1 MAENED
7 GALGAEESG
16 AAPAGPFVRDF
27 NPLTDGYPRVSPRS
41 AVVQF
46 YRNGGYTV
54 KRASGVQH
62 VDKPVLARPH
72 SICEIALGTYVT
84 PLQMELP
91 AAGGTTF
98 FKAEVDIQW
107 AVTDPHLAALEVVTD
122 VANRLTSPVLER
134 LREVTTTYRVTE
146 AEQAN
151 RAITRECAGGRWADL
166 GSELG
171 LRVRLYV
178 RLRVDDRTIEHA
190 DEERDAHA
198 QAKMIRL
205 RQESYRRMLQGGELE
220 QLSFMLAA
228 DPEGAKDFLE
238 KIRQEGRQDEKDRVA
253 RLFAMATRGELA
265 TVDVETQVLN
275 LLNQGDGRP
284 MVGPIGTVPARRPRE
299 LEPPTAPPFNPNWAS
314 DEPPHRPPHR
324 TEPSRAERDG
334 RGSGGPGADDGWGSG
349 GRSAGGP
356 GSGGRG
362 TDDGWG
368 SGGRGSG
375 GRGSDGG
382 GRGADRGR
390 GSGGR
395 GSDDGSRG
403 SDDGWGTDERGTGR
417 GGPDRYGSDRGGAD
431 GYGTARHGG
440 DRRGTDRHGTD
451 GYGTARHGSDGRGTD
466 RHGSDRRGIGPGGPG
481 RGEPYPGDDSAYDEP
496 GTRTSRRNHRL
507 APYPADDAEH
517 DDRRGPAR
525 RAEPYDPHD
534 EADFDEPTA
543 TSRVRAYRPEPD
555 EQGFPARRRTFRA
568 EPYAAGADSDYS
580 DYGDGARSRDGRRA
594 YRAEPF
600 SAGADSGPA
609 DEPRSRDGRRAL
621 RAESF
626 SVGADSGPEDDNTR
640 SRDGRRAHRA
650 EPYYPDDDYGVPRDD
665 VRRRSSRYRLGSA
678 GPVPERDPE
687 DGAGAGGRARTYRPE
702 PYEPDGEREWERPRR
717 RRRGEDEGWSWAEED

>member
-7 GALGAEESG
+7 GALDAEESG

-198 QAKMIRL
+198 QAKVIRL
-205 RQESYRRMLQGGELE
+205 RQDSYRRMLQGGELE

-253 RLFAMATRGELA
+253 RLFAMAARGELA

-299 LEPPTAPPFNPNWAS
+299 LEASAGRPFNPDWAS
-314 DEPPHRPPHR
+314 DEPPRRPPHR
-324 TEPSRAERDG
+324 TQPSHDEPDRHEPHPADDPAYDARRTPSRRTEPYDPRDEADHG
-334 RGSGGPGADDGWGSG
+334 ARRTPSRRPEPYDPRDEADHGGPGT
-349 GRSAGGP
+349 R
-356 GSGGRG
+356 
-362 TDDGWG
+362 
-368 SGGRGSG
+368 
-375 GRGSDGG
+375 
-382 GRGADRGR
+382 
-390 GSGGR
+390 
-395 GSDDGSRG
+395 
-403 SDDGWGTDERGTGR
+403 
-417 GGPDRYGSDRGGAD
+417 
-431 GYGTARHGG
+431 AR
-440 DRRGTDRHGTD
+440 RRG
-451 GYGTARHGSDGRGTD
+451 
-466 RHGSDRRGIGPGGPG
+466 
-481 RGEPYPGDDSAYDEP
+481 
-496 GTRTSRRNHRL
+496 HRSE
-507 APYPADDAEH
+507 PYPADDLVP
-517 DDRRGPAR
+517 DDRRAPSR
-525 RAEPYDPHD
+525 RPEPYDPRD
-534 EADFDEPTA
+534 EADFGGPHVP
-543 TSRVRAYRPEPD
+543 SRGRAYRPDAYPAGEFRDD
-555 EQGFPARRRTFRA
+555 ESRPRPGRRAFRA
-568 EPYAAGADSDYS
+568 EPYSAGGDSDYE
-580 DYGDGARSRDGRRA
+580 DGARSPDGRRA
-594 YRAEPF
+594 FRAGSVSGGGDFGPEDRAGAF
-600 SAGADSGPA
+600 SAGGDPDYE
-609 DEPRSRDGRRAL
+609 DEP
-621 RAESF
+621 
-626 SVGADSGPEDDNTR
+626 R

-650 EPYYPDDDYGVPRDD
+650 EPYHPGDDMPRTDA
-665 VRRRSSRYRLGSA
+665 RRRPRRPELGSA
-678 GPVPERDPE
+678 GPVPGRDPE
-687 DGAGAGGRARTYRPE
+687 DESRSGDRPRTYRPE
-702 PYEPDGEREWERPRR
+702 PYYPDDEWERPRR
-717 RRRGEDEGWSWAEED
+717 RRRGEDEGWSWAEEDR

>member
-7 GALGAEESG
+7 EAPESEETEGPEST
-16 AAPAGPFVRDF
+16 APAGPFLRDF

-98 FKAEVDIQW
+98 FKAEVDIEW
-107 AVTDPHLAALEVVTD
+107 AVTDPHLAALAVVTD

-198 QAKMIRL
+198 QAKVIRL

-253 RLFAMATRGELA
+253 RLFAMAQRGELA

-284 MVGPIGTVPARRPRE
+284 VVGPIGTVPARRPRE
-299 LEPPTAPPFNPNWAS
+299 LEASAGDRPFNPDWAS
-314 DEPPHRPPHR
+314 DEPPRRRPNRPAPR
-324 TEPSRAERDG
+324 RSGPDG
-334 RGSGGPGADDGWGSG
+334 Y
-349 GRSAGGP
+349 
-356 GSGGRG
+356 
-362 TDDGWG
+362 
-368 SGGRGSG
+368 
-375 GRGSDGG
+375 GSDGYG
-382 GRGADRGR
+382 GDGY
-390 GSGGR
+390 
-395 GSDDGSRG
+395 GSDRYGGDRYG
-403 SDDGWGTDERGTGR
+403 SDRRGPGR
-417 GGPDRYGSDRGGAD
+417 GGPDRG
-431 GYGTARHGG
+431 
-440 DRRGTDRHGTD
+440 
-451 GYGTARHGSDGRGTD
+451 
-466 RHGSDRRGIGPGGPG
+466 
-481 RGEPYPGDDSAYDEP
+481 
-496 GTRTSRRNHRL
+496 
-507 APYPADDAEH
+507 
-517 DDRRGPAR
+517 
-525 RAEPYDPHD
+525 EPYDPRD
-534 EADFDEPTA
+534 DAEFDEP
-543 TSRVRAYRPEPD
+543 RAGARGRPY
-555 EQGFPARRRTFRA
+555 RA
-568 EPYAAGADSDYS
+568 EPYAP
-580 DYGDGARSRDGRRA
+580 YGNHD
-594 YRAEPF
+594 
-600 SAGADSGPA
+600 
-609 DEPRSRDGRRAL
+609 DEPRSRDGRQGRRPGPSAD
-621 RAESF
+621 RDDDPRIGDRPRNHRP
-626 SVGADSGPEDDNTR
+626 GAYAGHDDEPR
-640 SRDGRRAHRA
+640 SRDRRPAHRP
-650 EPYYPDDDYGVPRDD
+650 EPYHPDDEVE
-665 VRRRSSRYRLGSA
+665 VRRLPRRPELGSG
-678 GPVPERDPE
+678 GPVPGDEPE
-687 DGAGAGGRARTYRPE
+687 DGPRSGERPRTYRPE
-702 PYEPDGEREWERPRR
+702 PYYPDDEREWERSRR
-717 RRRGEDEGWSWAEED
+717 RRRAEDDGWSWAEEDR

>member
-7 GALGAEESG
+7 QAAG
-16 AAPAGPFVRDF
+16 AASTEPVGPAGPFLRDF
-27 NPLTDGYPRVSPRS
+27 GTPADGFPRVSPRS
-41 AVVQF
+41 ALVQF

-98 FKAEVDIQW
+98 FKAEVDIEW
-107 AVTDPHLAALEVVTD
+107 SVTDPHLAALEVVTD
-122 VANRLTSPVLER
+122 VAGRLTSPVLER
-134 LREVTTTYRVTE
+134 LREVTTSYRVTE

-198 QAKMIRL
+198 QARVIRL

-253 RLFAMATRGELA
+253 RLFAMAARGELA

-299 LEPPTAPPFNPNWAS
+299 LEASADRPFNPDWAA
-314 DEPPHRPPHR
+314 DEPPRRPPHR
-324 TEPSRAERDG
+324 AAPD
-334 RGSGGPGADDGWGSG
+334 RGGAD
-349 GRSAGGP
+349 RH

-362 TDDGWG
+362 
-368 SGGRGSG
+368 R
-375 GRGSDGG
+375 
-382 GRGADRGR
+382 DR
-390 GSGGR
+390 
-395 GSDDGSRG
+395 D
-403 SDDGWGTDERGTGR
+403 
-417 GGPDRYGSDRGGAD
+417 
-431 GYGTARHGG
+431 
-440 DRRGTDRHGTD
+440 
-451 GYGTARHGSDGRGTD
+451 
-466 RHGSDRRGIGPGGPG
+466 
-481 RGEPYPGDDSAYDEP
+481 EPYPRDEIAYDEP
-496 GTRTSRRNHRL
+496 GPRTRR
-507 APYPADDAEH
+507 
-517 DDRRGPAR
+517 
-525 RAEPYDPHD
+525 
-534 EADFDEPTA
+534 
-543 TSRVRAYRPEPD
+543 
-555 EQGFPARRRTFRA
+555 RA
-568 EPYAAGADSDYS
+568 EPYAADD
-580 DYGDGARSRDGRRA
+580 RDHDDRRA
-594 YRAEPF
+594 PARRPAHRPEP
-600 SAGADSGPA
+600 SYPRDDAAY
-609 DEPRSRDGRRAL
+609 DEPRARDDRPR
-621 RAESF
+621 
-626 SVGADSGPEDDNTR
+626 TYR
-640 SRDGRRAHRA
+640 S
-650 EPYYPDDDYGVPRDD
+650 EPYHPDDDGDHDDRRAGARRLPR
-665 VRRRSSRYRLGSA
+665 RPELNAA
-678 GPVPERDPE
+678 GPVPDHDHE
-687 DGAGAGGRARTYRPE
+687 DGSRSGDRPRTYRPE
-702 PYEPDGEREWERPRR
+702 PYYPDDEREWERPRR
-717 RRRGEDEGWSWAEED
+717 RRRAEDDGWSWAEEDR

>member
-7 GALGAEESG
+7 EALDGDEAVGADPAG
-16 AAPAGPFVRDF
+16 PAGPFLRDF
-27 NPLTDGYPRVSPRS
+27 NTLTDGFPKVSPRS
-41 AVVQF
+41 ALVQF

-62 VDKPVLARPH
+62 VDRPVLARTH
-72 SICEIALGTYVT
+72 SMCEIALGTYVT

-198 QAKMIRL
+198 QAKVIRL

-253 RLFAMATRGELA
+253 RLFAMAQRGELA

-299 LEPPTAPPFNPNWAS
+299 LEASSGRPFNPDWAS
-314 DEPPHRPPHR
+314 DEPPRRRPQRP
-324 TEPSRAERDG
+324 EPSRGEPDR
-334 RGSGGPGADDGWGSG
+334 
-349 GRSAGGP
+349 RS
-356 GSGGRG
+356 
-362 TDDGWG
+362 D
-368 SGGRGSG
+368 
-375 GRGSDGG
+375 
-382 GRGADRGR
+382 GRGADRR
-390 GSGGR
+390 GP
-395 GSDDGSRG
+395 
-403 SDDGWGTDERGTGR
+403 ERR
-417 GGPDRYGSDRGGAD
+417 GPDRTEPYRGGDAHYDAGYDAD
-431 GYGTARHGG
+431 
-440 DRRGTDRHGTD
+440 
-451 GYGTARHGSDGRGTD
+451 
-466 RHGSDRRGIGPGGPG
+466 
-481 RGEPYPGDDSAYDEP
+481 YDAEYDP
-496 GTRTSRRNHRL
+496 RGTRTRRASHRPDPYS
-507 APYPADDAEH
+507 ADDRVHDDGRAPDQRRTHRPDPYPADDHDHDH
-517 DDRRGPAR
+517 DDRRVPAR
-525 RAEPYDPHD
+525 RPTYRAEPYSPRDD
-534 EADFDEPTA
+534 AD
-543 TSRVRAYRPEPD
+543 Y
-555 EQGFPARRRTFRA
+555 
-568 EPYAAGADSDYS
+568 
-580 DYGDGARSRDGRRA
+580 
-594 YRAEPF
+594 
-600 SAGADSGPA
+600 
-609 DEPRSRDGRRAL
+609 DEPR
-621 RAESF
+621 
-626 SVGADSGPEDDNTR
+626 
-640 SRDGRRAHRA
+640 
-650 EPYYPDDDYGVPRDD
+650 VPARQ
-665 VRRRSSRYRLGSA
+665 
-678 GPVPERDPE
+678 
-687 DGAGAGGRARTYRPE
+687 RTYRPE
-702 PYEPDGEREWERPRR
+702 PYPGSDPQDDDPRSRTPRHTYRPEPYYPQDEPEYDDPRTRADRRQTHRPELYPADDDREPPRR
-717 RRRGEDEGWSWAEED
+717 RRRGEDDGWSWAEEDR

>member
-7 GALGAEESG
+7 EAPGSEETEGPEST
-16 AAPAGPFVRDF
+16 APAGPFLRDF

-54 KRASGVQH
+54 KRAAGVQH
-62 VDKPVLARPH
+62 VDKPMLARPH

-98 FKAEVDIQW
+98 FKAEVDIEW
-107 AVTDPHLAALEVVTD
+107 AVTDPHLAALAVVTD

-198 QAKMIRL
+198 QAKVIRL

-253 RLFAMATRGELA
+253 RLFAMAQRGELA

-284 MVGPIGTVPARRPRE
+284 VVGPIGTVPARRPRE
-299 LEPPTAPPFNPNWAS
+299 LEASAGDRPFNPDWAS
-314 DEPPHRPPHR
+314 DEPPRRRPNRPAPR
-324 TEPSRAERDG
+324 R
-334 RGSGGPGADDGWGSG
+334 GGPDGY
-349 GRSAGGP
+349 
-356 GSGGRG
+356 
-362 TDDGWG
+362 
-368 SGGRGSG
+368 
-375 GRGSDGG
+375 GSDGYG
-382 GRGADRGR
+382 GDGYGGDGYGSDRYGGDRYASHRRGPGRGEA
-390 GSGGR
+390 
-395 GSDDGSRG
+395 
-403 SDDGWGTDERGTGR
+403 GR
-417 GGPDRYGSDRGGAD
+417 GGPDRG
-431 GYGTARHGG
+431 
-440 DRRGTDRHGTD
+440 
-451 GYGTARHGSDGRGTD
+451 
-466 RHGSDRRGIGPGGPG
+466 
-481 RGEPYPGDDSAYDEP
+481 
-496 GTRTSRRNHRL
+496 
-507 APYPADDAEH
+507 
-517 DDRRGPAR
+517 
-525 RAEPYDPHD
+525 EPYDPRD
-534 EADFDEPTA
+534 DAEFDEP
-543 TSRVRAYRPEPD
+543 RAGARGRPY
-555 EQGFPARRRTFRA
+555 RA
-568 EPYAAGADSDYS
+568 EPYAP
-580 DYGDGARSRDGRRA
+580 YGDRD
-594 YRAEPF
+594 
-600 SAGADSGPA
+600 
-609 DEPRSRDGRRAL
+609 DEPRSRDGRQGRRPGPSADHDDDP
-621 RAESF
+621 R
-626 SVGADSGPEDDNTR
+626 VGDRPRNHRPGAYADHDDDPRVGDRPRNHRPGAYADHGDEPR
-640 SRDGRRAHRA
+640 SRDRRPAHRP
-650 EPYYPDDDYGVPRDD
+650 EPHHPDDEVEVRLPR
-665 VRRRSSRYRLGSA
+665 RPELGSGA
-678 GPVPERDPE
+678 PVPGDEPQDGPRSGERP
-687 DGAGAGGRARTYRPE
+687 RTYRPE
-702 PYEPDGEREWERPRR
+702 PYYPDDEREWERSRR
-717 RRRGEDEGWSWAEED
+717 RRRAEDDGWSWAEEDR

>member
-7 GALGAEESG
+7 QAPGQDETESPEPT
-16 AAPAGPFVRDF
+16 APTGPFVRDF

-41 AVVQF
+41 ALVQF

-98 FKAEVDIQW
+98 FKAEVDIEW
-107 AVTDPHLAALEVVTD
+107 SVTDPHLAALEVVTD

-198 QAKMIRL
+198 QAKVIRL

-253 RLFAMATRGELA
+253 RLFAMAQRGELA

-284 MVGPIGTVPARRPRE
+284 MVGPIGTVPARRHRE
-299 LEPPTAPPFNPNWAS
+299 LEASDGRPFNPDWAS
-314 DEPPHRPPHR
+314 DEPPRRRPPQR
-324 TEPSRAERDG
+324 SAPSR
-334 RGSGGPGADDGWGSG
+334 GGESD
-349 GRSAGGP
+349 R
-356 GSGGRG
+356 
-362 TDDGWG
+362 
-368 SGGRGSG
+368 
-375 GRGSDGG
+375 RGSDRHGG
-382 GRGADRGR
+382 DRHG
-390 GSGGR
+390 
-395 GSDDGSRG
+395 D
-403 SDDGWGTDERGTGR
+403 
-417 GGPDRYGSDRGGAD
+417 DRYGSDRPGDDRYGSD
-431 GYGTARHGG
+431 GYGG
-440 DRRGTDRHGTD
+440 DRYGTDR
-451 GYGTARHGSDGRGTD
+451 R
-466 RHGSDRRGIGPGGPG
+466 GPG
-481 RGEPYPGDDSAYDEP
+481 RGEPYDA
-496 GTRTSRRNHRL
+496 R
-507 APYPADDAEH
+507 DDAE
-517 DDRRGPAR
+517 
-525 RAEPYDPHD
+525 
-534 EADFDEPTA
+534 FDEP
-543 TSRVRAYRPEPD
+543 RA
-555 EQGFPARRRTFRA
+555 GARR
-568 EPYAAGADSDYS
+568 
-580 DYGDGARSRDGRRA
+580 
-594 YRAEPF
+594 
-600 SAGADSGPA
+600 
-609 DEPRSRDGRRAL
+609 
-621 RAESF
+621 
-626 SVGADSGPEDDNTR
+626 
-640 SRDGRRAHRA
+640 
-650 EPYYPDDDYGVPRDD
+650 
-665 VRRRSSRYRLGSA
+665 
-678 GPVPERDPE
+678 
-687 DGAGAGGRARTYRPE
+687 RTYRPE
-702 PYEPDGEREWERPRR
+702 PYAPYGDHDDEPRYNDEPRYDDEPRFRDRRQTYRPERPHLDDDIDHDDRRAGVRRLPRRPELGPAGPVPGDQPEDEPRSGDRPRTYRPEPYYPDDERSRR
-717 RRRGEDEGWSWAEED
+717 RRRAEDDGWSWVEEDR

>member
-7 GALGAEESG
+7 EAPGQDETESPEPT
-16 AAPAGPFVRDF
+16 APTGPFVRDF

-41 AVVQF
+41 ALVQF

-54 KRASGVQH
+54 KRASGIQH

-98 FKAEVDIQW
+98 FKAEVDIEW
-107 AVTDPHLAALEVVTD
+107 SVTDPHLAALEVVTD

-198 QAKMIRL
+198 QAKVIRL

-253 RLFAMATRGELA
+253 RLFAMASRGELA

-284 MVGPIGTVPARRPRE
+284 VVGPIGTVPARRHRE
-299 LEPPTAPPFNPNWAS
+299 LEASDGRPFNPDWAS
-314 DEPPHRPPHR
+314 DEPPRRRPPQR
-324 TEPSRAERDG
+324 AAPSR
-334 RGSGGPGADDGWGSG
+334 GGESD
-349 GRSAGGP
+349 R
-356 GSGGRG
+356 
-362 TDDGWG
+362 
-368 SGGRGSG
+368 
-375 GRGSDGG
+375 RGSDRHG
-382 GRGADRGR
+382 D
-390 GSGGR
+390 
-395 GSDDGSRG
+395 
-403 SDDGWGTDERGTGR
+403 
-417 GGPDRYGSDRGGAD
+417 DRYGSDR
-431 GYGTARHGG
+431 Y
-440 DRRGTDRHGTD
+440 GTDR
-451 GYGTARHGSDGRGTD
+451 R
-466 RHGSDRRGIGPGGPG
+466 GPG
-481 RGEPYPGDDSAYDEP
+481 RGEPYDA
-496 GTRTSRRNHRL
+496 R
-507 APYPADDAEH
+507 DDAE
-517 DDRRGPAR
+517 
-525 RAEPYDPHD
+525 
-534 EADFDEPTA
+534 FDEP
-543 TSRVRAYRPEPD
+543 RAGARRRTYRPEP
-555 EQGFPARRRTFRA
+555 
-568 EPYAAGADSDYS
+568 YAP
-580 DYGDGARSRDGRRA
+580 YGDHD
-594 YRAEPF
+594 
-600 SAGADSGPA
+600 
-609 DEPRSRDGRRAL
+609 DEPRSRDGRQAYLPGPSSGHDDEPHYDDRP
-621 RAESF
+621 RTYRPGPS
-626 SVGADSGPEDDNTR
+626 ADHDDEPRYDDRPRTYRPGPSADHDDEPRYDDRPRTYR
-640 SRDGRRAHRA
+640 PGPSADHDDEPRFRDRRQTYRP
-650 EPYYPDDDYGVPRDD
+650 ERYRPDDDVDHDD
-665 VRRRSSRYRLGSA
+665 RRAAVRRLPRRPELGPA
-678 GPVPERDPE
+678 GPVPGDEPE
-687 DGAGAGGRARTYRPE
+687 DEPRSGDRPRTYRPE
-702 PYEPDGEREWERPRR
+702 PYYPDDERSRR
-717 RRRGEDEGWSWAEED
+717 RRRAEDDGWSWVEEDR

>member
-7 GALGAEESG
+7 EAPESEETEGPEST
-16 AAPAGPFVRDF
+16 APAGPFLRDF

-98 FKAEVDIQW
+98 FKAEVDIEW
-107 AVTDPHLAALEVVTD
+107 AVTDPHLAALAVVTD

-198 QAKMIRL
+198 QAKVIRL

-253 RLFAMATRGELA
+253 RLFAMAQRGELA

-284 MVGPIGTVPARRPRE
+284 VVGPIGTVPARRPRE
-299 LEPPTAPPFNPNWAS
+299 LEASAGDRPFNPDWAS
-314 DEPPHRPPHR
+314 DEPPRRRPNRPAPR
-324 TEPSRAERDG
+324 RSGPDG
-334 RGSGGPGADDGWGSG
+334 Y
-349 GRSAGGP
+349 
-356 GSGGRG
+356 
-362 TDDGWG
+362 
-368 SGGRGSG
+368 
-375 GRGSDGG
+375 GSDGYG
-382 GRGADRGR
+382 GDRY
-390 GSGGR
+390 GGDR
-395 GSDDGSRG
+395 YGSDRRG
-403 SDDGWGTDERGTGR
+403 PGR
-417 GGPDRYGSDRGGAD
+417 GGPDRG
-431 GYGTARHGG
+431 
-440 DRRGTDRHGTD
+440 
-451 GYGTARHGSDGRGTD
+451 
-466 RHGSDRRGIGPGGPG
+466 
-481 RGEPYPGDDSAYDEP
+481 
-496 GTRTSRRNHRL
+496 
-507 APYPADDAEH
+507 
-517 DDRRGPAR
+517 
-525 RAEPYDPHD
+525 EPYDPRD
-534 EADFDEPTA
+534 DAEFDEP
-543 TSRVRAYRPEPD
+543 RAGARGRPY
-555 EQGFPARRRTFRA
+555 RA
-568 EPYAAGADSDYS
+568 EPYAP
-580 DYGDGARSRDGRRA
+580 YGNHD
-594 YRAEPF
+594 
-600 SAGADSGPA
+600 
-609 DEPRSRDGRRAL
+609 DEPRSRDGRQGRRPGPSAD
-621 RAESF
+621 RDDDPRIGDRPRNHRP
-626 SVGADSGPEDDNTR
+626 GAYAGHDDEPR
-640 SRDGRRAHRA
+640 SRDRRPAHRP
-650 EPYYPDDDYGVPRDD
+650 EPYHPDDEVE
-665 VRRRSSRYRLGSA
+665 VRRLPRRPELGSG
-678 GPVPERDPE
+678 GPVPGDEPE
-687 DGAGAGGRARTYRPE
+687 DGPRSGERPRTYRPE
-702 PYEPDGEREWERPRR
+702 PYYPDDEREWERSRR
-717 RRRGEDEGWSWAEED
+717 RRRAEDDGWSWAEEDR

>member
-7 GALGAEESG
+7 EAPGSEETEGPEST
-16 AAPAGPFVRDF
+16 APAGPFVRDF

-62 VDKPVLARPH
+62 VDRPMLARPH

-98 FKAEVDIQW
+98 FKAEVDIEW
-107 AVTDPHLAALEVVTD
+107 AVTDPHLAALAVVTD

-198 QAKMIRL
+198 QAKVIRL

-253 RLFAMATRGELA
+253 RLFAMAQRGELA

-284 MVGPIGTVPARRPRE
+284 VVGPIGTVPARRPRE
-299 LEPPTAPPFNPNWAS
+299 LEASAGDRPFNPDWAS
-314 DEPPHRPPHR
+314 DEPPRRRPHRPAPR
-324 TEPSRAERDG
+324 R
-334 RGSGGPGADDGWGSG
+334 GGPDGY
-349 GRSAGGP
+349 
-356 GSGGRG
+356 
-362 TDDGWG
+362 
-368 SGGRGSG
+368 
-375 GRGSDGG
+375 GSDAYAGDG
-382 GRGADRGR
+382 Y
-390 GSGGR
+390 
-395 GSDDGSRG
+395 GSDRYDGDRYASDRRG
-403 SDDGWGTDERGTGR
+403 PGR
-417 GGPDRYGSDRGGAD
+417 GGPDR
-431 GYGTARHGG
+431 
-440 DRRGTDRHGTD
+440 
-451 GYGTARHGSDGRGTD
+451 
-466 RHGSDRRGIGPGGPG
+466 
-481 RGEPYPGDDSAYDEP
+481 GEQYDP
-496 GTRTSRRNHRL
+496 R
-507 APYPADDAEH
+507 DDAE
-517 DDRRGPAR
+517 
-525 RAEPYDPHD
+525 
-534 EADFDEPTA
+534 FDEP
-543 TSRVRAYRPEPD
+543 RA
-555 EQGFPARRRTFRA
+555 GARRRTYRA
-568 EPYAAGADSDYS
+568 EPYAP
-580 DYGDGARSRDGRRA
+580 YGDHDG
-594 YRAEPF
+594 
-600 SAGADSGPA
+600 
-609 DEPRSRDGRRAL
+609 EPRSRDGRQGHRPGPSADHDDEP
-621 RAESF
+621 RIGDRTRNHRP
-626 SVGADSGPEDDNTR
+626 GAYADHDDEPRIGDWTRNHRPGAYADHDDEPR
-640 SRDGRRAHRA
+640 SRDRRPAHRP
-650 EPYYPDDDYGVPRDD
+650 EPYHPDDEVELRRLPR
-665 VRRRSSRYRLGSA
+665 RPELGSG
-678 GPVPERDPE
+678 GPVPGDEPQDGPRSGERP
-687 DGAGAGGRARTYRPE
+687 RTYRPE
-702 PYEPDGEREWERPRR
+702 PYYPDDEREWERSRR
-717 RRRGEDEGWSWAEED
+717 RRRAEDDGWSWAEEDR

>member
-7 GALGAEESG
+7 EAPESEETEGPEST
-16 AAPAGPFVRDF
+16 APAGPFLRDF

-98 FKAEVDIQW
+98 FKAEVDIEW
-107 AVTDPHLAALEVVTD
+107 AVTDPHLAALAVVTD

-198 QAKMIRL
+198 QAKVIRL

-253 RLFAMATRGELA
+253 RLFAMAQRGELA

-284 MVGPIGTVPARRPRE
+284 VVGPIGTVPARRPRE
-299 LEPPTAPPFNPNWAS
+299 LEASAGDRPFNPDWAS
-314 DEPPHRPPHR
+314 DEPPRRRPNRPAPR
-324 TEPSRAERDG
+324 RSGPDG
-334 RGSGGPGADDGWGSG
+334 Y
-349 GRSAGGP
+349 
-356 GSGGRG
+356 
-362 TDDGWG
+362 
-368 SGGRGSG
+368 
-375 GRGSDGG
+375 GSDGYG
-382 GRGADRGR
+382 GDGY
-390 GSGGR
+390 
-395 GSDDGSRG
+395 GSDRYGGDRYG
-403 SDDGWGTDERGTGR
+403 SDRRGPGR
-417 GGPDRYGSDRGGAD
+417 GGPDRG
-431 GYGTARHGG
+431 
-440 DRRGTDRHGTD
+440 
-451 GYGTARHGSDGRGTD
+451 
-466 RHGSDRRGIGPGGPG
+466 
-481 RGEPYPGDDSAYDEP
+481 
-496 GTRTSRRNHRL
+496 
-507 APYPADDAEH
+507 
-517 DDRRGPAR
+517 
-525 RAEPYDPHD
+525 EPYDPRD
-534 EADFDEPTA
+534 DAEFDEP
-543 TSRVRAYRPEPD
+543 RAGARGRPY
-555 EQGFPARRRTFRA
+555 RA
-568 EPYAAGADSDYS
+568 EPYAP
-580 DYGDGARSRDGRRA
+580 YGNHD
-594 YRAEPF
+594 
-600 SAGADSGPA
+600 
-609 DEPRSRDGRRAL
+609 DEPRSRDGRQGRRPGPSAD
-621 RAESF
+621 RDDDPRIGDRPRNHRP
-626 SVGADSGPEDDNTR
+626 GAYAGHDDEPR
-640 SRDGRRAHRA
+640 SRDRRPAHRP
-650 EPYYPDDDYGVPRDD
+650 EPYHPDDEVE
-665 VRRRSSRYRLGSA
+665 VRRLPRRPELGS
-678 GPVPERDPE
+678 GRPVPGDEPE
-687 DGAGAGGRARTYRPE
+687 DGPRSGERPRTYRPE
-702 PYEPDGEREWERPRR
+702 PYYPDDEREWERSRR
-717 RRRGEDEGWSWAEED
+717 RRRAEDDGWSWAEEDR

>member
-7 GALGAEESG
+7 EAPESEETEGPEST
-16 AAPAGPFVRDF
+16 APAGPFLRDF

-98 FKAEVDIQW
+98 FKAEVDIEW
-107 AVTDPHLAALEVVTD
+107 AVTDPHLAALAVVTD

-198 QAKMIRL
+198 QAKVIRL

-253 RLFAMATRGELA
+253 RLFAMAQRGELA

-284 MVGPIGTVPARRPRE
+284 VVGPIGTVPARRPRE
-299 LEPPTAPPFNPNWAS
+299 LEASAGDRPFNPDWAS
-314 DEPPHRPPHR
+314 DEPPRRRPNRPAPR
-324 TEPSRAERDG
+324 RSGPDG
-334 RGSGGPGADDGWGSG
+334 YGGDGYG
-349 GRSAGGP
+349 G
-356 GSGGRG
+356 
-362 TDDGWG
+362 DGY
-368 SGGRGSG
+368 
-375 GRGSDGG
+375 GSDRYGG
-382 GRGADRGR
+382 DRY
-390 GSGGR
+390 
-395 GSDDGSRG
+395 GSDRRG
-403 SDDGWGTDERGTGR
+403 PGR
-417 GGPDRYGSDRGGAD
+417 GGPDRG
-431 GYGTARHGG
+431 
-440 DRRGTDRHGTD
+440 
-451 GYGTARHGSDGRGTD
+451 
-466 RHGSDRRGIGPGGPG
+466 
-481 RGEPYPGDDSAYDEP
+481 
-496 GTRTSRRNHRL
+496 
-507 APYPADDAEH
+507 
-517 DDRRGPAR
+517 
-525 RAEPYDPHD
+525 EPYDPRD
-534 EADFDEPTA
+534 DAEFDEP
-543 TSRVRAYRPEPD
+543 RAGARGRPY
-555 EQGFPARRRTFRA
+555 RA
-568 EPYAAGADSDYS
+568 EPYAP
-580 DYGDGARSRDGRRA
+580 YGNHD
-594 YRAEPF
+594 
-600 SAGADSGPA
+600 
-609 DEPRSRDGRRAL
+609 DEPRSRDGRQGRRPGPSAG
-621 RAESF
+621 RDDDPRIGDRPRNHRP
-626 SVGADSGPEDDNTR
+626 GAYAGHDDEPR
-640 SRDGRRAHRA
+640 SRDRRPAHRP
-650 EPYYPDDDYGVPRDD
+650 EPYHPDDEVE
-665 VRRRSSRYRLGSA
+665 VRRLPRRPELGSG
-678 GPVPERDPE
+678 GPVPGDEPE
-687 DGAGAGGRARTYRPE
+687 DGPRSGERPRTYRPE
-702 PYEPDGEREWERPRR
+702 PYYPDDEREWERSRR
-717 RRRGEDEGWSWAEED
+717 RRRAEDDGWSWAEEDR

>member
-7 GALGAEESG
+7 EALDGDEAVGADPVG
-16 AAPAGPFVRDF
+16 PAGPFLRDF
-27 NPLTDGYPRVSPRS
+27 NTLTDGFPKVSPRS
-41 AVVQF
+41 ALVQF

-62 VDKPVLARPH
+62 VDRPVLARTH
-72 SICEIALGTYVT
+72 SMCEIALGTYVT

-198 QAKMIRL
+198 QAKVIRL

-253 RLFAMATRGELA
+253 RLFAMAQRGELA

-299 LEPPTAPPFNPNWAS
+299 LEASSGRPFNPDWAS
-314 DEPPHRPPHR
+314 DEPPRRRPQR
-324 TEPSRAERDG
+324 ADPSRGEPDR
-334 RGSGGPGADDGWGSG
+334 
-349 GRSAGGP
+349 RS
-356 GSGGRG
+356 
-362 TDDGWG
+362 D
-368 SGGRGSG
+368 
-375 GRGSDGG
+375 
-382 GRGADRGR
+382 GRGADRR
-390 GSGGR
+390 
-395 GSDDGSRG
+395 
-403 SDDGWGTDERGTGR
+403 
-417 GGPDRYGSDRGGAD
+417 GPDRRGPDRTEPYRGGDTHYDAGYDAD
-431 GYGTARHGG
+431 
-440 DRRGTDRHGTD
+440 
-451 GYGTARHGSDGRGTD
+451 
-466 RHGSDRRGIGPGGPG
+466 
-481 RGEPYPGDDSAYDEP
+481 YDAEYDP
-496 GTRTSRRNHRL
+496 RGTRTRRASHRPDPYS
-507 APYPADDAEH
+507 ADDRVHDDGRAPDQRRTHRPDPYPADDHDH
-517 DDRRGPAR
+517 DDRRVPAR
-525 RAEPYDPHD
+525 RPTYRAEPYSPRDD
-534 EADFDEPTA
+534 ADH
-543 TSRVRAYRPEPD
+543 
-555 EQGFPARRRTFRA
+555 
-568 EPYAAGADSDYS
+568 
-580 DYGDGARSRDGRRA
+580 
-594 YRAEPF
+594 
-600 SAGADSGPA
+600 
-609 DEPRSRDGRRAL
+609 DEPR
-621 RAESF
+621 
-626 SVGADSGPEDDNTR
+626 
-640 SRDGRRAHRA
+640 
-650 EPYYPDDDYGVPRDD
+650 VPARQ
-665 VRRRSSRYRLGSA
+665 
-678 GPVPERDPE
+678 
-687 DGAGAGGRARTYRPE
+687 RTYRPE
-702 PYEPDGEREWERPRR
+702 PYPGADPQDDEPRSRTPRQTYRPEPYYPQDEPEYDDPRTRADRRQTHRPELYPVDDDREPPRR
-717 RRRGEDEGWSWAEED
+717 RRRAEDDGWSWAEEDR

>member
-7 GALGAEESG
+7 EAPESEETEGPEST
-16 AAPAGPFVRDF
+16 APAGPFLRDF

-62 VDKPVLARPH
+62 VDKPMLARPH

-98 FKAEVDIQW
+98 FKAEVDIEW
-107 AVTDPHLAALEVVTD
+107 AVTDPHLAALAVVTD

-198 QAKMIRL
+198 QAKVIRL

-253 RLFAMATRGELA
+253 RLFAMAQRGELA

-284 MVGPIGTVPARRPRE
+284 VVGPIGTVPARRPRE
-299 LEPPTAPPFNPNWAS
+299 LEASAGDRPFNPDWAS
-314 DEPPHRPPHR
+314 DEPPRRRPNRPAPR
-324 TEPSRAERDG
+324 RSGPDG
-334 RGSGGPGADDGWGSG
+334 Y
-349 GRSAGGP
+349 
-356 GSGGRG
+356 
-362 TDDGWG
+362 
-368 SGGRGSG
+368 
-375 GRGSDGG
+375 GSDGYG
-382 GRGADRGR
+382 GDRY
-390 GSGGR
+390 GGDR
-395 GSDDGSRG
+395 YGSDRRG
-403 SDDGWGTDERGTGR
+403 PGR
-417 GGPDRYGSDRGGAD
+417 GGPDRG
-431 GYGTARHGG
+431 
-440 DRRGTDRHGTD
+440 
-451 GYGTARHGSDGRGTD
+451 
-466 RHGSDRRGIGPGGPG
+466 
-481 RGEPYPGDDSAYDEP
+481 
-496 GTRTSRRNHRL
+496 
-507 APYPADDAEH
+507 
-517 DDRRGPAR
+517 
-525 RAEPYDPHD
+525 EPYDPRD
-534 EADFDEPTA
+534 DAEFDEP
-543 TSRVRAYRPEPD
+543 RAGARGRPY
-555 EQGFPARRRTFRA
+555 RA
-568 EPYAAGADSDYS
+568 EPYAP
-580 DYGDGARSRDGRRA
+580 YGNHD
-594 YRAEPF
+594 
-600 SAGADSGPA
+600 
-609 DEPRSRDGRRAL
+609 DEPRSRDGRQGRRPGPSAD
-621 RAESF
+621 RDDDPRIGDRPRNHRP
-626 SVGADSGPEDDNTR
+626 GAYAGHDDEPR
-640 SRDGRRAHRA
+640 SRDRRPAHRP
-650 EPYYPDDDYGVPRDD
+650 EPYHPDDEVE
-665 VRRRSSRYRLGSA
+665 VRRLPRRPELGSG
-678 GPVPERDPE
+678 GPVPGDEPE
-687 DGAGAGGRARTYRPE
+687 DGPRSGERPRTYRPE
-702 PYEPDGEREWERPRR
+702 PYYPDDEREWERSRR
-717 RRRGEDEGWSWAEED
+717 RRRAEDDGWSWAEEDR

>member
-7 GALGAEESG
+7 EAPGSEETEGPEST
-16 AAPAGPFVRDF
+16 APAGPFLRDF

-54 KRASGVQH
+54 KRAAGVQH

-98 FKAEVDIQW
+98 FKAEVDIEW
-107 AVTDPHLAALEVVTD
+107 AVTDPHLAALAVVTD

-198 QAKMIRL
+198 QAKVIRL

-253 RLFAMATRGELA
+253 RLFAMAQRGELA

-284 MVGPIGTVPARRPRE
+284 VVGPIGTVPARRPRE
-299 LEPPTAPPFNPNWAS
+299 LEASAGDRPFNPDWAS
-314 DEPPHRPPHR
+314 DEPPRRRPNRPAPR
-324 TEPSRAERDG
+324 R
-334 RGSGGPGADDGWGSG
+334 GGPDGY
-349 GRSAGGP
+349 
-356 GSGGRG
+356 
-362 TDDGWG
+362 
-368 SGGRGSG
+368 
-375 GRGSDGG
+375 GSDGYG
-382 GRGADRGR
+382 GDGYGSDRYGGDRHGGDRHGGDRYGSDRR
-390 GSGGR
+390 GS
-395 GSDDGSRG
+395 
-403 SDDGWGTDERGTGR
+403 GR
-417 GGPDRYGSDRGGAD
+417 GGPDRG
-431 GYGTARHGG
+431 
-440 DRRGTDRHGTD
+440 
-451 GYGTARHGSDGRGTD
+451 
-466 RHGSDRRGIGPGGPG
+466 
-481 RGEPYPGDDSAYDEP
+481 
-496 GTRTSRRNHRL
+496 
-507 APYPADDAEH
+507 
-517 DDRRGPAR
+517 
-525 RAEPYDPHD
+525 EPYDPRD
-534 EADFDEPTA
+534 DAEFDEP
-543 TSRVRAYRPEPD
+543 RAGARGRPY
-555 EQGFPARRRTFRA
+555 RA
-568 EPYAAGADSDYS
+568 EPYAP
-580 DYGDGARSRDGRRA
+580 YGNHD
-594 YRAEPF
+594 
-600 SAGADSGPA
+600 
-609 DEPRSRDGRRAL
+609 DEPRSRDGRQGR
-621 RAESF
+621 RP
-626 SVGADSGPEDDNTR
+626 ADHDDDPRIGDRPRNHRPGVYADHDDEPRSRDRRPAHRPGPYHPDDEVEVRRLPRRPELGSGGPVPGDGPEDGPR
-640 SRDGRRAHRA
+640 SG
-650 EPYYPDDDYGVPRDD
+650 
-665 VRRRSSRYRLGSA
+665 
-678 GPVPERDPE
+678 ERP
-687 DGAGAGGRARTYRPE
+687 RTYRPE
-702 PYEPDGEREWERPRR
+702 PYYPDDEREWERSRR
-717 RRRGEDEGWSWAEED
+717 RRRAEDDGWSWAEEDR

>member
-7 GALGAEESG
+7 EALDRDEAVGADPAG
-16 AAPAGPFVRDF
+16 PAGPFLRDF
-27 NPLTDGYPRVSPRS
+27 NTLTDGFPKVSPRS
-41 AVVQF
+41 ALVQF

-62 VDKPVLARPH
+62 VDRPVLARTH
-72 SICEIALGTYVT
+72 SMCEIALGTYVT

-198 QAKMIRL
+198 QAKVIRL

-253 RLFAMATRGELA
+253 RLFAMAQRGELA

-299 LEPPTAPPFNPNWAS
+299 LEASSGRPFNPDWAS
-314 DEPPHRPPHR
+314 DEPPRRRPPR
-324 TEPSRAERDG
+324 AEPSR
-334 RGSGGPGADDGWGSG
+334 GGPDR
-349 GRSAGGP
+349 RS
-356 GSGGRG
+356 
-362 TDDGWG
+362 D
-368 SGGRGSG
+368 
-375 GRGSDGG
+375 
-382 GRGADRGR
+382 GRGADRR
-390 GSGGR
+390 
-395 GSDDGSRG
+395 
-403 SDDGWGTDERGTGR
+403 
-417 GGPDRYGSDRGGAD
+417 GPDRRGPDR
-431 GYGTARHGG
+431 T
-440 DRRGTDRHGTD
+440 
-451 GYGTARHGSDGRGTD
+451 
-466 RHGSDRRGIGPGGPG
+466 
-481 RGEPYPGDDSAYDEP
+481 EPYRAGDAHYDAGYDADYDAEYDP
-496 GTRTSRRNHRL
+496 RGTRTRRASHRPGPYS
-507 APYPADDAEH
+507 ADDRVHDDERAPDQRRTHRPDPYPADDRDH
-517 DDRRGPAR
+517 DDRRVPARRPAYLAEPYSPRDDADYDEPRGPAR
-525 RAEPYDPHD
+525 
-534 EADFDEPTA
+534 
-543 TSRVRAYRPEPD
+543 
-555 EQGFPARRRTFRA
+555 Q
-568 EPYAAGADSDYS
+568 
-580 DYGDGARSRDGRRA
+580 
-594 YRAEPF
+594 
-600 SAGADSGPA
+600 
-609 DEPRSRDGRRAL
+609 
-621 RAESF
+621 
-626 SVGADSGPEDDNTR
+626 
-640 SRDGRRAHRA
+640 
-650 EPYYPDDDYGVPRDD
+650 
-665 VRRRSSRYRLGSA
+665 
-678 GPVPERDPE
+678 
-687 DGAGAGGRARTYRPE
+687 RTYRPE
-702 PYEPDGEREWERPRR
+702 PYPGADPQDDDPRSRTPRQTYRPEPYYPQDEPEYDDPRTRADRRQTHRPELYPVDDDREPPRR
-717 RRRGEDEGWSWAEED
+717 RRRGEDDGWSWAEEDR

>member
-7 GALGAEESG
+7 EAPESEETEGPEST
-16 AAPAGPFVRDF
+16 APAGPFLRDF

-98 FKAEVDIQW
+98 FKAEVDIEW
-107 AVTDPHLAALEVVTD
+107 AVTDPHLAALAVVTD

-198 QAKMIRL
+198 QAKVIRL

-253 RLFAMATRGELA
+253 RLFAMAQRGELA

-284 MVGPIGTVPARRPRE
+284 VVGPIGTVPARRPRE
-299 LEPPTAPPFNPNWAS
+299 LEASAGDRPFNPDWAS
-314 DEPPHRPPHR
+314 DEPPRRRPNRPAPR
-324 TEPSRAERDG
+324 RSGPDG
-334 RGSGGPGADDGWGSG
+334 Y
-349 GRSAGGP
+349 
-356 GSGGRG
+356 
-362 TDDGWG
+362 
-368 SGGRGSG
+368 
-375 GRGSDGG
+375 GSDGYG
-382 GRGADRGR
+382 GDGY
-390 GSGGR
+390 
-395 GSDDGSRG
+395 GSDRYGGDRYG
-403 SDDGWGTDERGTGR
+403 SDRRGPGR
-417 GGPDRYGSDRGGAD
+417 GGPDRG
-431 GYGTARHGG
+431 
-440 DRRGTDRHGTD
+440 
-451 GYGTARHGSDGRGTD
+451 
-466 RHGSDRRGIGPGGPG
+466 
-481 RGEPYPGDDSAYDEP
+481 
-496 GTRTSRRNHRL
+496 
-507 APYPADDAEH
+507 
-517 DDRRGPAR
+517 
-525 RAEPYDPHD
+525 EPYDPRD
-534 EADFDEPTA
+534 DAEFDEP
-543 TSRVRAYRPEPD
+543 RAGARGRPH
-555 EQGFPARRRTFRA
+555 RA
-568 EPYAAGADSDYS
+568 EPYAP
-580 DYGDGARSRDGRRA
+580 YGDHD
-594 YRAEPF
+594 
-600 SAGADSGPA
+600 
-609 DEPRSRDGRRAL
+609 DEPRSRDGRQGRRPGPSAD
-621 RAESF
+621 RDDDPRIGDRPRNHRP
-626 SVGADSGPEDDNTR
+626 GAYAGHDDEPR
-640 SRDGRRAHRA
+640 SRDRRPAHRP
-650 EPYYPDDDYGVPRDD
+650 EPYHPDDEVE
-665 VRRRSSRYRLGSA
+665 VRRLPRRPELGSG
-678 GPVPERDPE
+678 GPVPGDEPE
-687 DGAGAGGRARTYRPE
+687 DGPRSGERPRTYRPE
-702 PYEPDGEREWERPRR
+702 PYYPDDEREWERSRR
-717 RRRGEDEGWSWAEED
+717 RRRVEDDGWSWAEEDR

>member
-7 GALGAEESG
+7 EAPGSEETEGPEST
-16 AAPAGPFVRDF
+16 APAGPFVRDF

-62 VDKPVLARPH
+62 VDKPMLARPH

-98 FKAEVDIQW
+98 FKAEVDIEW
-107 AVTDPHLAALEVVTD
+107 AVTDPHLAALAVVTD

-198 QAKMIRL
+198 QAKVIRL

-253 RLFAMATRGELA
+253 RLFAMAQRGELA

-284 MVGPIGTVPARRPRE
+284 VVGPIGTVPARRPRE
-299 LEPPTAPPFNPNWAS
+299 LEASAGDRPFNPDWAS
-314 DEPPHRPPHR
+314 DEPPRRRPHRPATR
-324 TEPSRAERDG
+324 
-334 RGSGGPGADDGWGSG
+334 
-349 GRSAGGP
+349 
-356 GSGGRG
+356 
-362 TDDGWG
+362 
-368 SGGRGSG
+368 
-375 GRGSDGG
+375 
-382 GRGADRGR
+382 
-390 GSGGR
+390 
-395 GSDDGSRG
+395 
-403 SDDGWGTDERGTGR
+403 R
-417 GGPDRYGSDRGGAD
+417 GGPDGYGSDGYGSDGYGSDRYD
-431 GYGTARHGG
+431 G
-440 DRRGTDRHGTD
+440 DRYDGDR
-451 GYGTARHGSDGRGTD
+451 YA
-466 RHGSDRRGIGPGGPG
+466 SDRRGPGQGGPD
-481 RGEPYPGDDSAYDEP
+481 RGEQYDP
-496 GTRTSRRNHRL
+496 R
-507 APYPADDAEH
+507 DDAE
-517 DDRRGPAR
+517 
-525 RAEPYDPHD
+525 
-534 EADFDEPTA
+534 FDEP
-543 TSRVRAYRPEPD
+543 RA
-555 EQGFPARRRTFRA
+555 GARRRTYRA
-568 EPYAAGADSDYS
+568 EPYAP
-580 DYGDGARSRDGRRA
+580 YGDHDG
-594 YRAEPF
+594 
-600 SAGADSGPA
+600 
-609 DEPRSRDGRRAL
+609 EPRSRDGRQGRRTGPSADHDDDP
-621 RAESF
+621 RIGDRTRNHRP
-626 SVGADSGPEDDNTR
+626 GAYAGHDDEPR
-640 SRDGRRAHRA
+640 SRDRRPAHRP
-650 EPYYPDDDYGVPRDD
+650 EPYHPDDEVE
-665 VRRRSSRYRLGSA
+665 VRRLPRRPELGSG
-678 GPVPERDPE
+678 GPVPGDEPQDGPRSGERP
-687 DGAGAGGRARTYRPE
+687 RTYRPE
-702 PYEPDGEREWERPRR
+702 PYYPDDEREWERSRR
-717 RRRGEDEGWSWAEED
+717 RRRAEDDGWSWAEEDR

>member
-7 GALGAEESG
+7 EAPESEETEGPEST
-16 AAPAGPFVRDF
+16 APAGPFLRDF

-46 YRNGGYTV
+46 YRNGGHTV

-98 FKAEVDIQW
+98 FKAEVDIEW
-107 AVTDPHLAALEVVTD
+107 AVTDPHLAALAVVTD

-198 QAKMIRL
+198 QAKVIRL

-253 RLFAMATRGELA
+253 RLFAMAQRGELA

-284 MVGPIGTVPARRPRE
+284 VVGPIGTVPARRPRE
-299 LEPPTAPPFNPNWAS
+299 LEASAGDRPFNPDWAS
-314 DEPPHRPPHR
+314 DEPPRRRPNRPAPR
-324 TEPSRAERDG
+324 RSGPDG
-334 RGSGGPGADDGWGSG
+334 Y
-349 GRSAGGP
+349 
-356 GSGGRG
+356 
-362 TDDGWG
+362 
-368 SGGRGSG
+368 
-375 GRGSDGG
+375 GSDGYG
-382 GRGADRGR
+382 GDGY
-390 GSGGR
+390 
-395 GSDDGSRG
+395 GSDRYGGDRYG
-403 SDDGWGTDERGTGR
+403 SDRRGPGR
-417 GGPDRYGSDRGGAD
+417 GGPDRG
-431 GYGTARHGG
+431 
-440 DRRGTDRHGTD
+440 
-451 GYGTARHGSDGRGTD
+451 
-466 RHGSDRRGIGPGGPG
+466 
-481 RGEPYPGDDSAYDEP
+481 
-496 GTRTSRRNHRL
+496 
-507 APYPADDAEH
+507 
-517 DDRRGPAR
+517 
-525 RAEPYDPHD
+525 EPYDPRD
-534 EADFDEPTA
+534 DAEFDEP
-543 TSRVRAYRPEPD
+543 RAGARGRPY
-555 EQGFPARRRTFRA
+555 RA
-568 EPYAAGADSDYS
+568 EPYAP
-580 DYGDGARSRDGRRA
+580 YGDHD
-594 YRAEPF
+594 
-600 SAGADSGPA
+600 
-609 DEPRSRDGRRAL
+609 DEPRSRDGRQGRRPGPSAD
-621 RAESF
+621 RDDDPRIGDRPRNHRP
-626 SVGADSGPEDDNTR
+626 GAYAGHDDEPR
-640 SRDGRRAHRA
+640 SRDRRPAHRP
-650 EPYYPDDDYGVPRDD
+650 EPYHPDDEVE
-665 VRRRSSRYRLGSA
+665 VRRLPRRPELGSG
-678 GPVPERDPE
+678 GPVPGDEPDDGPRSGERP
-687 DGAGAGGRARTYRPE
+687 RTYRPE
-702 PYEPDGEREWERPRR
+702 PYYPEDEREWERSRR
-717 RRRGEDEGWSWAEED
+717 RRRAEDDGWSWAEEDR

>member
-7 GALGAEESG
+7 EAPESEETEGPEST
-16 AAPAGPFVRDF
+16 APAGPFLRDF

-98 FKAEVDIQW
+98 FKAEVDIEW
-107 AVTDPHLAALEVVTD
+107 AVTDPHLAALAVVTD

-198 QAKMIRL
+198 QAKVIRL

-253 RLFAMATRGELA
+253 RLFAMAQRGELA

-284 MVGPIGTVPARRPRE
+284 VVGPIGTVPARRPRE
-299 LEPPTAPPFNPNWAS
+299 LEASAGDRPFNPDWAS
-314 DEPPHRPPHR
+314 DEPPRRRPNRPAPR
-324 TEPSRAERDG
+324 RSGPDG
-334 RGSGGPGADDGWGSG
+334 Y
-349 GRSAGGP
+349 
-356 GSGGRG
+356 
-362 TDDGWG
+362 
-368 SGGRGSG
+368 
-375 GRGSDGG
+375 GSDGYG
-382 GRGADRGR
+382 GDGY
-390 GSGGR
+390 
-395 GSDDGSRG
+395 GSDRYGGDRYG
-403 SDDGWGTDERGTGR
+403 SDRRGPGR
-417 GGPDRYGSDRGGAD
+417 GGPDRG
-431 GYGTARHGG
+431 
-440 DRRGTDRHGTD
+440 
-451 GYGTARHGSDGRGTD
+451 
-466 RHGSDRRGIGPGGPG
+466 
-481 RGEPYPGDDSAYDEP
+481 
-496 GTRTSRRNHRL
+496 
-507 APYPADDAEH
+507 
-517 DDRRGPAR
+517 
-525 RAEPYDPHD
+525 EPYDPRD
-534 EADFDEPTA
+534 DAEFDEP
-543 TSRVRAYRPEPD
+543 RAGARGRPY
-555 EQGFPARRRTFRA
+555 RA
-568 EPYAAGADSDYS
+568 EPYAP
-580 DYGDGARSRDGRRA
+580 YGNHD
-594 YRAEPF
+594 
-600 SAGADSGPA
+600 
-609 DEPRSRDGRRAL
+609 DEPRSRDVRQGRRTGPSAG
-621 RAESF
+621 RDDDPRIGDRPRNHRP
-626 SVGADSGPEDDNTR
+626 GAYAGHDDEPR
-640 SRDGRRAHRA
+640 SRDRRPAHRP
-650 EPYYPDDDYGVPRDD
+650 EPYHPDDEVE
-665 VRRRSSRYRLGSA
+665 VRRLPRRPELGSG
-678 GPVPERDPE
+678 GPVPGDEPE
-687 DGAGAGGRARTYRPE
+687 DGPRSGERPRTYRPE
-702 PYEPDGEREWERPRR
+702 PYYPDDEREWERSRR
-717 RRRGEDEGWSWAEED
+717 RRRAEDDGWSWAEEDR

>member
-7 GALGAEESG
+7 EALDGDEAVGADPAG
-16 AAPAGPFVRDF
+16 PAGPFLRDF
-27 NPLTDGYPRVSPRS
+27 NTLTDGFPKVSPRS
-41 AVVQF
+41 ALVQF

-62 VDKPVLARPH
+62 VDRPVLARTH
-72 SICEIALGTYVT
+72 SMCEIALGTYVT

-122 VANRLTSPVLER
+122 VANRLTAPVLER

-198 QAKMIRL
+198 QAKVIRL

-253 RLFAMATRGELA
+253 RLFTMAQRGELA

-299 LEPPTAPPFNPNWAS
+299 LEASSGRPFNPDWAS
-314 DEPPHRPPHR
+314 HEPPRRRPAR
-324 TEPSRAERDG
+324 AEPSRGE
-334 RGSGGPGADDGWGSG
+334 
-349 GRSAGGP
+349 
-356 GSGGRG
+356 
-362 TDDGWG
+362 
-368 SGGRGSG
+368 
-375 GRGSDGG
+375 
-382 GRGADRGR
+382 
-390 GSGGR
+390 
-395 GSDDGSRG
+395 
-403 SDDGWGTDERGTGR
+403 
-417 GGPDRYGSDRGGAD
+417 PDRR
-431 GYGTARHGG
+431 
-440 DRRGTDRHGTD
+440 
-451 GYGTARHGSDGRGTD
+451 SDGRGAG
-466 RHGSDRRGIGPGGPG
+466 RRGPDRRGPD
-481 RGEPYPGDDSAYDEP
+481 RAEPYRGGEAGYDAGYEADYDADYDTP
-496 GTRTSRRNHRL
+496 DTRTRRASHRPD
-507 APYPADDAEH
+507 PYPADDRVHDDGRDPGRRRTHRPDPYPDDRDH
-517 DDRRGPAR
+517 DDRRVPAR
-525 RAEPYDPHD
+525 RPSYQPEPYSPRDD
-534 EADFDEPTA
+534 AD
-543 TSRVRAYRPEPD
+543 Y
-555 EQGFPARRRTFRA
+555 
-568 EPYAAGADSDYS
+568 
-580 DYGDGARSRDGRRA
+580 
-594 YRAEPF
+594 
-600 SAGADSGPA
+600 
-609 DEPRSRDGRRAL
+609 DEPR
-621 RAESF
+621 
-626 SVGADSGPEDDNTR
+626 
-640 SRDGRRAHRA
+640 
-650 EPYYPDDDYGVPRDD
+650 VPARQ
-665 VRRRSSRYRLGSA
+665 
-678 GPVPERDPE
+678 
-687 DGAGAGGRARTYRPE
+687 RTYRPE
-702 PYEPDGEREWERPRR
+702 PYPAADPQDDDPRSRTSRQAYRPEPYYPQDEPEYDDPRTRAARRQTHRPDLYPVDDDREPPRR
-717 RRRGEDEGWSWAEED
+717 RRRAEDDGWSWAEEDR

>member
-7 GALGAEESG
+7 EALDGDEAVGADPAG
-16 AAPAGPFVRDF
+16 PAGPFLRDF
-27 NPLTDGYPRVSPRS
+27 NTLTDGFPKVSPRS
-41 AVVQF
+41 ALVQF

-62 VDKPVLARPH
+62 VDRPVLARTH
-72 SICEIALGTYVT
+72 SMCEIALGTYVT

-198 QAKMIRL
+198 QAKVIRL

-253 RLFAMATRGELA
+253 RLFTMAQRGELA

-299 LEPPTAPPFNPNWAS
+299 LEASSGRPFNPDWAS
-314 DEPPHRPPHR
+314 DEPPRRRPPR
-324 TEPSRAERDG
+324 AEPSRGEPDR
-334 RGSGGPGADDGWGSG
+334 
-349 GRSAGGP
+349 RS
-356 GSGGRG
+356 
-362 TDDGWG
+362 D
-368 SGGRGSG
+368 
-375 GRGSDGG
+375 
-382 GRGADRGR
+382 GRGADRR
-390 GSGGR
+390 
-395 GSDDGSRG
+395 
-403 SDDGWGTDERGTGR
+403 
-417 GGPDRYGSDRGGAD
+417 GPDRRGPDR
-431 GYGTARHGG
+431 T
-440 DRRGTDRHGTD
+440 
-451 GYGTARHGSDGRGTD
+451 
-466 RHGSDRRGIGPGGPG
+466 
-481 RGEPYPGDDSAYDEP
+481 EPYRAGDAHYDAGYDADYDAEYDP
-496 GTRTSRRNHRL
+496 RGTRTRRASHRPDL
-507 APYPADDAEH
+507 YSADDRVDDDGRAPDQRRTHRPDPYPADDHDH
-517 DDRRGPAR
+517 DDRRVPTR
-525 RAEPYDPHD
+525 RP
-534 EADFDEPTA
+534 
-543 TSRVRAYRPEPD
+543 
-555 EQGFPARRRTFRA
+555 
-568 EPYAAGADSDYS
+568 
-580 DYGDGARSRDGRRA
+580 A
-594 YRAEPF
+594 YRAEPY
-600 SAGADSGPA
+600 SPRDDADY
-609 DEPRSRDGRRAL
+609 DEPRAPARQ
-621 RAESF
+621 
-626 SVGADSGPEDDNTR
+626 
-640 SRDGRRAHRA
+640 
-650 EPYYPDDDYGVPRDD
+650 
-665 VRRRSSRYRLGSA
+665 
-678 GPVPERDPE
+678 
-687 DGAGAGGRARTYRPE
+687 RTYRPE
-702 PYEPDGEREWERPRR
+702 PYPGADPQDDDPRSRTPRQTYRPEPYYPRDEPEYDDPRTRADRRQTHRPELYPVDDDREPPRR
-717 RRRGEDEGWSWAEED
+717 RRRAEDDGWSWAEEDR

>member
-7 GALGAEESG
+7 EALDRDEAVG
-16 AAPAGPFVRDF
+16 AAGPAGPFLRDF
-27 NPLTDGYPRVSPRS
+27 NTLTDGFPKVSPRS
-41 AVVQF
+41 ALVQF

-62 VDKPVLARPH
+62 VDRPVLARTH
-72 SICEIALGTYVT
+72 SMCEIALGTYVT

-198 QAKMIRL
+198 QAKVIRL

-253 RLFAMATRGELA
+253 RLFAMAQRGELA

-299 LEPPTAPPFNPNWAS
+299 LEASSGRSFNPDWAS
-314 DEPPHRPPHR
+314 DEPPRRRPPR
-324 TEPSRAERDG
+324 AEPSRGEPDR
-334 RGSGGPGADDGWGSG
+334 
-349 GRSAGGP
+349 RS
-356 GSGGRG
+356 
-362 TDDGWG
+362 D
-368 SGGRGSG
+368 
-375 GRGSDGG
+375 
-382 GRGADRGR
+382 GRGADRR
-390 GSGGR
+390 GQDR
-395 GSDDGSRG
+395 R
-403 SDDGWGTDERGTGR
+403 
-417 GGPDRYGSDRGGAD
+417 GPDR
-431 GYGTARHGG
+431 T
-440 DRRGTDRHGTD
+440 
-451 GYGTARHGSDGRGTD
+451 
-466 RHGSDRRGIGPGGPG
+466 
-481 RGEPYPGDDSAYDEP
+481 EPYRAADAHYDAGYDADYDAEYDP
-496 GTRTSRRNHRL
+496 RGTRTRTRRASHRPDPYS
-507 APYPADDAEH
+507 ADDRVHDDGRAPDQRRTHRPDPYPADDHDH
-517 DDRRGPAR
+517 DDRRVPAR
-525 RAEPYDPHD
+525 RP
-534 EADFDEPTA
+534 
-543 TSRVRAYRPEPD
+543 
-555 EQGFPARRRTFRA
+555 
-568 EPYAAGADSDYS
+568 
-580 DYGDGARSRDGRRA
+580 A
-594 YRAEPF
+594 YRAEPY
-600 SAGADSGPA
+600 SPRDDADY
-609 DEPRSRDGRRAL
+609 DEPR
-621 RAESF
+621 
-626 SVGADSGPEDDNTR
+626 GPAR
-640 SRDGRRAHRA
+640 Q
-650 EPYYPDDDYGVPRDD
+650 
-665 VRRRSSRYRLGSA
+665 
-678 GPVPERDPE
+678 
-687 DGAGAGGRARTYRPE
+687 RTYRPE
-702 PYEPDGEREWERPRR
+702 PYPGADPQDDDPRSRTPRQTYRPEPYYPQDEPEYDDPRTRADRRQTHRPELYPVDDDREPPRR
-717 RRRGEDEGWSWAEED
+717 RRRGEDDGWSWAEEDR

>member
-7 GALGAEESG
+7 EAPESEETEGPEST
-16 AAPAGPFVRDF
+16 APAGPFLRDF

-98 FKAEVDIQW
+98 FKAEVDIEW
-107 AVTDPHLAALEVVTD
+107 AVIDPHLAALAVVTD

-198 QAKMIRL
+198 QAKVIRL

-253 RLFAMATRGELA
+253 RLFAMAQRGELA

-284 MVGPIGTVPARRPRE
+284 VVGPIGTVPARRPRE
-299 LEPPTAPPFNPNWAS
+299 LEASAGDRPFNPDWAS
-314 DEPPHRPPHR
+314 DEPPRRRPNRPAPR
-324 TEPSRAERDG
+324 RSGPDG
-334 RGSGGPGADDGWGSG
+334 YGGDGY
-349 GRSAGGP
+349 
-356 GSGGRG
+356 
-362 TDDGWG
+362 
-368 SGGRGSG
+368 
-375 GRGSDGG
+375 GSDRYGG
-382 GRGADRGR
+382 DRY
-390 GSGGR
+390 
-395 GSDDGSRG
+395 GSDRRG
-403 SDDGWGTDERGTGR
+403 PGR
-417 GGPDRYGSDRGGAD
+417 GGPDRG
-431 GYGTARHGG
+431 
-440 DRRGTDRHGTD
+440 
-451 GYGTARHGSDGRGTD
+451 
-466 RHGSDRRGIGPGGPG
+466 
-481 RGEPYPGDDSAYDEP
+481 
-496 GTRTSRRNHRL
+496 
-507 APYPADDAEH
+507 
-517 DDRRGPAR
+517 
-525 RAEPYDPHD
+525 EPYDPRD
-534 EADFDEPTA
+534 DAEFDEP
-543 TSRVRAYRPEPD
+543 RAGARGRPY
-555 EQGFPARRRTFRA
+555 RA
-568 EPYAAGADSDYS
+568 EPYAP
-580 DYGDGARSRDGRRA
+580 YGNHD
-594 YRAEPF
+594 
-600 SAGADSGPA
+600 
-609 DEPRSRDGRRAL
+609 DEPRSRDGRQGRRPGPSAD
-621 RAESF
+621 RDDDPRIGDRPRNHRP
-626 SVGADSGPEDDNTR
+626 GAYAGHDDEPR
-640 SRDGRRAHRA
+640 SRDRRPAHRP
-650 EPYYPDDDYGVPRDD
+650 EPYHPDDEVE
-665 VRRRSSRYRLGSA
+665 VRRLPRRPELGSG
-678 GPVPERDPE
+678 GPVPGDEPE
-687 DGAGAGGRARTYRPE
+687 DGPRSGERPRTYRPE
-702 PYEPDGEREWERPRR
+702 PYYPDDEREWERSRR
-717 RRRGEDEGWSWAEED
+717 RRRAEDDGWSWAEEDR